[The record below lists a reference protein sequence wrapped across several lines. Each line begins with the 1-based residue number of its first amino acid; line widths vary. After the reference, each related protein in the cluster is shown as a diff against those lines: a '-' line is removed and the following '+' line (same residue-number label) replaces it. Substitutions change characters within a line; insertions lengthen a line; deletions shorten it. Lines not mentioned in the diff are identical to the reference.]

1 MVFGDGGK
9 NFGRKG
15 EVNRMARPPLKID
28 GQFTEHDVDRFDF
41 AKAPAFVHT
50 KSLGGQLNEGLH
62 IGGTDFPA
70 GRQFFKFF
78 FHACDNAP
86 PVKGLAWNCVCRNST
101 PVPRQKPREIA
112 ARLLREWEQ
121 EPVTAET
128 LLADALPQLHGPDRG
143 LCQELVLG
151 VIRHRAWLDWLID
164 QKTDGRRQ
172 QPLAQI
178 LLRLGLYQLFQLD
191 RVPDH
196 AAVNETVNLARRHDL
211 GNQSGFINAVLRN
224 TLREKPQWIE
234 RLAYLRER
242 QPAVGHSHPQWLVQ
256 RWQHR
261 WPQDTCALL
270 EWNNQPAAIFARRN
284 TLKVTAEELEQHWN
298 EEHVSYT
305 PCNLPWLSPGL
316 MYRIEPVGSPATLPS
331 FAQGFFY
338 IQDPSTLASVQ
349 ELDPRPG
356 ENILD
361 LCAAPGGKTTAIAQR
376 MQDEGAVLAIDIEDH
391 RLERLRE
398 NATRLGI
405 TCIQPKALAQIDLSN
420 AGPFDRILIDA
431 PCSNTGVMRRRV
443 DVRWRLNSRELPTL
457 ARTQLDLLRR
467 AAPRLKL
474 GGVLVYSTCSIEPE
488 ENEEVIA
495 EFLRKHR
502 MFHQENAR
510 TLTPMKDGTDGA
522 FVARLRSAEA

>member
-1 MVFGDGGK
+1 ML
-9 NFGRKG
+9 
-15 EVNRMARPPLKID
+15 RP
-28 GQFTEHDVDRFDF
+28 
-41 AKAPAFVHT
+41 A
-50 KSLGGQLNEGLH
+50 
-62 IGGTDFPA
+62 
-70 GRQFFKFF
+70 
-78 FHACDNAP
+78 
-86 PVKGLAWNCVCRNST
+86 KGLAWNCVWIDNTR
-101 PVPRQKPREIA
+101 VPRQKPREIA
-112 ARLLREWEQ
+112 ARLLREWER
-121 EPVTAET
+121 EPIPAET
-128 LLADALPQLHGPDRG
+128 LLAEALPQLSGPDRG

-151 VIRHRAWLDWLID
+151 VIRHRAWLDWLVD

-178 LLRLGLYQLFQLD
+178 LLRLGLYQIFQLD

-211 GNQSGFINAVLRN
+211 GNQAGFLAELR
-224 TLREKPQWIE
+224 Q
-234 RLAYLRER
+234 R
-242 QPAVGHSHPQWLVQ
+242 QPAVGHSHPQWLVH

-261 WPQDTCALL
+261 WPDDTDALL
-270 EWNNQPAAIFARRN
+270 EWNNQPAPIYARRN
-284 TLKVTAEELEQHWN
+284 TLRATAEELETQWTQ
-298 EEHVSYT
+298 EKVSFA

-316 MYRIEPVGSPATLPS
+316 MYRIEADGSPAALPS
-331 FAQGFFY
+331 FAEGLFY

-376 MQDEGAVLAIDIEDH
+376 MQDDGAVLAIDIDES
-391 RLERLRE
+391 RLDRLRE
-398 NATRLGI
+398 NAERLGI
-405 TCIQPKALAQIDLSN
+405 TCIQPKALAQIDLKN

-443 DVRWRLNSRELPTL
+443 DVRWRLNARELPTL
-457 ARTQLDLLRR
+457 ARAQLDLLKR
-467 AAPRLKL
+467 AAPLLKR

-495 EFLRKHR
+495 AFLHKHR
-502 MFHQENAR
+502 DFRQENSR

-522 FVARLRSAEA
+522 FVSRLRLPEAEATED